1 MEKNNKKY
9 EKIFDKILTTPP
21 SNPLITMIILKVQKG
36 SCSQIWDQ
44 INTILLAIKT
54 NDIKSLKKECYNGFP
69 DDNACL
75 RALVWKYNLKYL
87 SKDITKWEKI
97 LNMKRQEYKEIKNAF
112 LLRLKEEYKIF
123 DELENSDENKKD
135 KLQKL
140 SEDTDRR
147 LLETINKD
155 INRTHAQ
162 FDFFSKPV
170 FDDSEMKNEDLLNL
184 IQLKKNFTYNNF
196 KEIYGKGNNFLKYN
210 KNETHA
216 DVIERILYIYS
227 KLNKDVNYV
236 QGMNEL
242 IAPIYFSFF
251 RDNNELEEKKIDI
264 ENIEEDSF
272 WCFSNLIG
280 EIKNIFIKEKDNEE
294 GGIFNIINKFEK
306 LIESYDIELYN
317 LFKNN
322 NVSFIH
328 ISFRWFSLFFSQD
341 FLMPDTLR
349 LWDIFFCEE
358 NKLYFVYY
366 FSLGLLI
373 YKKNKLM
380 NKDFF
385 GIVKELQ
392 NLEDVDIEK
401 VIEIG
406 IKIKKEH
413 GKKLDEIIYN
423 NNIQKH
429 KFSLIKKITNTF
441 KKANQNIKQTKRHST
456 IIQSKKSKK

>member
-1 MEKNNKKY
+1 MDKNKKY

-21 SNPLITMIILKVQKG
+21 SNPLITMIILKVQKV
-36 SCSQIWDQ
+36 SCSQMWEQ
-44 INTILLAIKT
+44 INSILLAIKS
-54 NDIKSLKKECYNGFP
+54 NDVKSLKKECYIGLP
-69 DDNACL
+69 DDNPCL

-87 SKDITKWEKI
+87 PKDITKWEKV
-97 LNMKRQEYKEIKNAF
+97 LNMKRNEYKEIKNAF

-123 DELENSDENKKD
+123 EELENSDENKKD
-135 KLQKL
+135 KLKKI
-140 SEDTDRR
+140 SENTDRV

-155 INRTHAQ
+155 INRTHSQ

-170 FDDSEMKNEDLLNL
+170 FDDTEMKNEDLLNL
-184 IQLKKNFTYNNF
+184 IQQKKDITYNNF
-196 KEIYGKGNNFLKYN
+196 KEIYGKGQNFLKYN

-251 RDNNELEEKKIDI
+251 IDNNELEEKKVDI
-264 ENIEEDSF
+264 ENIEADSF

-280 EIKNIFIKEKDNEE
+280 EIKNIFIKEKDNEVD
-294 GGIFNIINKFEK
+294 GIFYIINKFEK

-322 NVSFIH
+322 NISFIH

-341 FLMPDTLR
+341 FLLPDTLR

-413 GKKLDEIIYN
+413 GKKLDDIIFNN
-423 NNIQKH
+423 NNIHKH
-429 KFSLIKKITNTF
+429 KISIIKKFTNTL
-441 KKANQNIKQTKRHST
+441 KKANQSIQQIKRHST
-456 IIQSKKSKK
+456 KTQIKNIKK

>member
-1 MEKNNKKY
+1 M
-9 EKIFDKILTTPP
+9 
-21 SNPLITMIILKVQKG
+21 
-36 SCSQIWDQ
+36 
-44 INTILLAIKT
+44 
-54 NDIKSLKKECYNGFP
+54 
-69 DDNACL
+69 
-75 RALVWKYNLKYL
+75 
-87 SKDITKWEKI
+87 
-97 LNMKRQEYKEIKNAF
+97 
-112 LLRLKEEYKIF
+112 
-123 DELENSDENKKD
+123 
-135 KLQKL
+135 
-140 SEDTDRR
+140 
-147 LLETINKD
+147 
-155 INRTHAQ
+155 
-162 FDFFSKPV
+162 
-170 FDDSEMKNEDLLNL
+170 
-184 IQLKKNFTYNNF
+184 
-196 KEIYGKGNNFLKYN
+196 
-210 KNETHA
+210 
-216 DVIERILYIYS
+216 
-227 KLNKDVNYV
+227 
-236 QGMNEL
+236 
-242 IAPIYFSFF
+242 
-251 RDNNELEEKKIDI
+251 
-264 ENIEEDSF
+264 
-272 WCFSNLIG
+272 
-280 EIKNIFIKEKDNEE
+280 
-294 GGIFNIINKFEK
+294 
-306 LIESYDIELYN
+306 
-317 LFKNN
+317 FKNN

-373 YKKNKLM
+373 YKKNILI
-380 NKDFF
+380 NKDFY

>member
-1 MEKNNKKY
+1 MDKNKKY

-21 SNPLITMIILKVQKG
+21 SNPLITMIILKVQKA
-36 SCSQIWDQ
+36 SCSEIWEQ
-44 INTILLAIKT
+44 INSILLAIKT
-54 NDIKSLKKECYNGFP
+54 NDIKSLKKECYIGLP
-69 DDNACL
+69 DDNPCL

-87 SKDITKWEKI
+87 PKDITKWEKV
-97 LNMKRQEYKEIKNAF
+97 LKMKREEYKEIKNAF
-112 LLRLKEEYKIF
+112 LLRLKEEFKIF
-123 DELENSDENKKD
+123 EELENSDENKKD
-135 KLQKL
+135 KLKKL
-140 SEDTDRR
+140 SEDTDRK
-147 LLETINKD
+147 LLETISKD
-155 INRTHAQ
+155 INRTHSQ

-170 FDDSEMKNEDLLNL
+170 FDDTEMKNEDLLNL
-184 IQLKKNFTYNNF
+184 IQQKKDFTYNNF
-196 KEIYGKGNNFLKYN
+196 KEIYGKGKNFLKYN

-251 RDNNELEEKKIDI
+251 RDNNVLEEKKVDI
-264 ENIEEDSF
+264 ENIEADSF

-294 GGIFNIINKFEK
+294 DGIFFIINKFEK
-306 LIESYDIELYN
+306 LIESYDLELYN

-373 YKKNKLM
+373 YKKNKII

-413 GKKLDEIIYN
+413 SKKLDEIIFN
-423 NNIQKH
+423 NNFQKH
-429 KFSLIKKITNTF
+429 KFSLIKKFTNTL
-441 KKANQNIKQTKRHST
+441 KKANQSIQQIKRHST
-456 IIQSKKSKK
+456 KTQSKK

>member
-1 MEKNNKKY
+1 MDKNKKY

-21 SNPLITMIILKVQKG
+21 SNPLITMIILKVQKV
-36 SCSQIWDQ
+36 SCSQMWEQ
-44 INTILLAIKT
+44 INSILLAIKS
-54 NDIKSLKKECYNGFP
+54 NDVKSLKKECYIGLP
-69 DDNACL
+69 DDNPCL

-87 SKDITKWEKI
+87 PKDITKWEKV
-97 LNMKRQEYKEIKNAF
+97 LNMKRNEYKEIKNAF

-123 DELENSDENKKD
+123 EELENSDENKKD
-135 KLQKL
+135 KLKKI
-140 SEDTDRR
+140 SENTDRV

-155 INRTHAQ
+155 INRTHSQ

-170 FDDSEMKNEDLLNL
+170 FDDTEMKNEDLLNL
-184 IQLKKNFTYNNF
+184 IQQKKDITYNNF
-196 KEIYGKGNNFLKYN
+196 KEIYGKGQNFLKYN

-251 RDNNELEEKKIDI
+251 IDNNELEEKKVDI
-264 ENIEEDSF
+264 ENIEADSF

-280 EIKNIFIKEKDNEE
+280 EIKNIFIKEKDNEVD
-294 GGIFNIINKFEK
+294 GIFYIINKFEK

-413 GKKLDEIIYN
+413 GKKLDDIIFNN
-423 NNIQKH
+423 NNIHKH
-429 KFSLIKKITNTF
+429 KISIIKKFTNTL
-441 KKANQNIKQTKRHST
+441 KKANQSIQQIKRHST
-456 IIQSKKSKK
+456 KTQIKNIKK

>member
-1 MEKNNKKY
+1 
-9 EKIFDKILTTPP
+9 
-21 SNPLITMIILKVQKG
+21 
-36 SCSQIWDQ
+36 
-44 INTILLAIKT
+44 
-54 NDIKSLKKECYNGFP
+54 
-69 DDNACL
+69 
-75 RALVWKYNLKYL
+75 
-87 SKDITKWEKI
+87 
-97 LNMKRQEYKEIKNAF
+97 
-112 LLRLKEEYKIF
+112 
-123 DELENSDENKKD
+123 
-135 KLQKL
+135 
-140 SEDTDRR
+140 
-147 LLETINKD
+147 
-155 INRTHAQ
+155 
-162 FDFFSKPV
+162 
-170 FDDSEMKNEDLLNL
+170 MKNEDLLNL
-184 IQLKKNFTYNNF
+184 IQQKKDFTYNNF
-196 KEIYGKGNNFLKYN
+196 KEIYGKGKNFLKYN

-251 RDNNELEEKKIDI
+251 RDNNVLEEKKVDI
-264 ENIEEDSF
+264 ENIEADSF

-373 YKKNKLM
+373 YKKNILI
-380 NKDFF
+380 NKDFY